1 MTRTSALPASIYFSA
16 RLNPVRKNGAPLD
29 WRDWSLLIGHGQLRL
44 ASPRRTPSSLAEL
57 QYSEYVSF
65 CTCVSIT
72 EILRDIRTR
81 GRGFG
86 KTNRRAK
93 TLKKAAFPSRETS
106 NNNAPDTPNTT
117 TLSSFGDID
126 KPLSSI
132 SFTRKRR

>member
-1 MTRTSALPASIYFSA
+1 MAMDEKMTRTSALPASIYFSA

-81 GRGFG
+81 AICDFL
-86 KTNRRAK
+86 RREDELMTELMNHK
-93 TLKKAAFPSRETS
+93 RSTS
-106 NNNAPDTPNTT
+106 
-117 TLSSFGDID
+117 
-126 KPLSSI
+126 
-132 SFTRKRR
+132 